1 MAACLMLEQQA
12 PEQDGST
19 QGLGANPDGGPM
31 DGGRWKP
38 VPAGHPDLRLLP
50 GEAAFQDLAEEPSF
64 KGPRATC
71 EGTPQVKTCKRPL
84 SELRRV
90 RFSAEAAHSRS
101 PPGRWALPVTPAH
114 VDSSRR
120 PDPSSGPWSR
130 LVSSA
135 SLRLTFGPQWRRSCS
150 GLWGRR
156 PHPPSSSSSSSSS
169 SYSVVFPGTLEEAAG
184 AGEPSPPQ
192 IPSPTA
198 MATRPRSQSEDDGL
212 SPPDEEGPSTSHDQ
226 EDAESLLQDALHLK
240 VADLMGF
247 LLLKY
252 RQKEPSTKAE
262 MLTVLKDYQD
272 HFPVVF
278 RRACEC
284 MQLVFG
290 VDVKEVDPCDH
301 SYVLVPTLGFT
312 CDAVLS
318 DGQCMPKAGL
328 LVLLLGR
335 IALSGD
341 RCPEEEVWGALGKL
355 GVCAG
360 REHRIYGEPRELL
373 TEVWVQ
379 EGYVEYRP
387 VPHSDPAR
395 YEFLWGPRAHAE
407 TSEWQVLEHLLWVNS
422 LDPRSSASL
431 WAEGVSDEEE
441 GA

>member
-84 SELRRV
+84 SELRRPAARPV
-90 RFSAEAAHSRS
+90 IRALVKTSELRQPAADLRAPVEAQLFGAVGEEAAS
-101 PPGRWALPVTPAH
+101 
-114 VDSSRR
+114 
-120 PDPSSGPWSR
+120 
-130 LVSSA
+130 
-135 SLRLTFGPQWRRSCS
+135 
-150 GLWGRR
+150 
-156 PHPPSSSSSSSSS
+156 PSSSSSSSSS
-169 SYSVVFPGTLEEAAG
+169 SYS
-184 AGEPSPPQ
+184 
-192 IPSPTA
+192 
-198 MATRPRSQSEDDGL
+198 
-212 SPPDEEGPSTSHDQ
+212 

>member
-1 MAACLMLEQQA
+1 MRELRQSEADLQGPGPAQGPVEAQLFGAA
-12 PEQDGST
+12 G
-19 QGLGANPDGGPM
+19 
-31 DGGRWKP
+31 
-38 VPAGHPDLRLLP
+38 
-50 GEAAFQDLAEEPSF
+50 EEPAS
-64 KGPRATC
+64 
-71 EGTPQVKTCKRPL
+71 
-84 SELRRV
+84 
-90 RFSAEAAHSRS
+90 
-101 PPGRWALPVTPAH
+101 
-114 VDSSRR
+114 
-120 PDPSSGPWSR
+120 PSSP
-130 LVSSA
+130 SA
-135 SLRLTFGPQWRRSCS
+135 SS
-150 GLWGRR
+150 
-156 PHPPSSSSSSSSS
+156 PSSSSSSSS
-169 SYSVVFPGTLEEAAG
+169 YYVVFPGTLEEAAD

-192 IPSPTA
+192 SPSPTL
-198 MATRPRSQSEDDGL
+198 MAASPWSQSEDDD
-212 SPPDEEGPSTSHDQ
+212 SSSQDEEGPSTQHDQ
-226 EDAESLLQDALHLK
+226 EDADPLHLDPLPLK
-240 VADLMGF
+240 VADLVAF

-252 RQKEPSTKAE
+252 RTKEPTSKAE
-262 MLTVLKDYQD
+262 MLHMVLRDHQD

-290 VDVKEVDPCDH
+290 VDVKEVDPRERT
-301 SYVLVPTLGFT
+301 YVLVPTLGLT

-328 LVLLLGR
+328 LVLLLGL

-360 REHRIYGEPRELL
+360 QEHRIYGEPRELL

-422 LDPRSSASL
+422 LDPRSLASL